1 MRQCGL
7 AVTGPTQV
15 SCASLIK
22 LSLDGRSYP
31 SSLPKPEQSGI
42 LVLSRAKDPKGGQ
55 TATICGASV
64 YGRPSDVML
73 FLLYPHTHVC
83 KPGLT
88 LKPKYTNGFLAF
100 PALSLSLLDRY
111 AACSSFRLMRGVS
124 LRLFLLSFTSEAQSP
139 SRSKPCLCLA
149 HGCAIELLRFLL
161 YSVSAVCC
169 DFDVLLSADMGTL
182 ERITHAGL
190 TKCIGR

>member
-1 MRQCGL
+1 ML
-7 AVTGPTQV
+7 
-15 SCASLIK
+15 L
-22 LSLDGRSYP
+22 
-31 SSLPKPEQSGI
+31 
-42 LVLSRAKDPKGGQ
+42 RAKDRKGGQ

-83 KPGLT
+83 NPGLT

-100 PALSLSLLDRY
+100 LALSLFLDRH

-139 SRSKPCLCLA
+139 SRSKSCLFSRARMCNRVVA
-149 HGCAIELLRFLL
+149 FLLRYPL
-161 YSVSAVCC
+161 SAVCC
-169 DFDVLLSADMGTL
+169 SLDVLLSADNRML
-182 ERITHAGL
+182 ERITHPV
-190 TKCIGR
+190 